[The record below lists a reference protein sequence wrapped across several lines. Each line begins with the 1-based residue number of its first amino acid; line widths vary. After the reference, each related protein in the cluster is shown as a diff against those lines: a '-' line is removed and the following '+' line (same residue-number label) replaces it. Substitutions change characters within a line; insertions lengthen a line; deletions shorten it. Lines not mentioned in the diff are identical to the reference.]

1 MRDLDLSDIGLI
13 WRMMC
18 TEYKNSATNSQ
29 LAGVDSCYGDKTLV
43 RGTLLVYTRGY
54 IIDSRLKWLH
64 LSYKHDNWLLLA
76 ALDYRIA
83 ARQESLSF
91 VSEVYREAIDFAW
104 MSFKRRRQM
113 SYCHSQN
120 GFLDGHEFEHF
131 LLNLPMAISKLRCV

>member
-1 MRDLDLSDIGLI
+1 MMR
-13 WRMMC
+13 
-18 TEYKNSATNSQ
+18 TENKHSATNSQ
-29 LAGVDSCYGDKTLV
+29 LARVDSCYSDKALI
-43 RGTLLVYTRGY
+43 RGTLLVYARGH
-54 IIDSRLKWLH
+54 IINSRLKWLH
-64 LSYKHDNWLLLA
+64 LSYKHDNWVLLA

-131 LLNLPMAISKLRCV
+131 LLYLPMAISKLRCV